1 MSFLDEPER
10 APVVLD
16 RPLTVGRDAASDV
29 RIDDESV
36 SRLHVR
42 LEPGNPPVAVD
53 CESRNGTFLGSDR
66 LVPKERSLVPPGSVV
81 RVGGALLLVDWE
93 APASLRDA
101 APASVGDPFFY
112 AKEGPMA
119 AVLEMADRLAADD
132 ISVLLTGET
141 GVGKEVLARYLHR
154 RSPRKKGPF
163 VPVHAAALSPS
174 LFESELFG
182 HERGSFTG
190 ADRIHRGHFERA
202 DGGTLF
208 LDEICEMPKE
218 AQVKLLRVLESGTF
232 TRVGGDRAIQVN
244 VRIIAAAKADLER
257 AAAEG
262 RFRSDLLYRLKVI
275 PIVLPPLRERQGDL
289 TLLANHFVAALNL
302 EGKTAK
308 RLTSAALEELHA
320 HAWPGNVRELK
331 HALERAYILSEEA
344 IGREFL
350 SSLDW
355 KRSEPEPLASPA
367 VQSFAIDLGMPLA
380 DAERQFILATLELV
394 AGSKTKAAELLQIST
409 KTLYSRLREYRAS
422 GHWLRVLEDAEPA
435 SA

>member
-1 MSFLDEPER
+1 MPAVRMPDEVPL
-10 APVVLD
+10 AD
-16 RPLTVGRDAASDV
+16 RRGGPDF
-29 RIDDESV
+29 
-36 SRLHVR
+36 
-42 LEPGNPPVAVD
+42 AVD
-53 CESRNGTFLGSDR
+53 TLGVGAMDDFVAPLEASR
-66 LVPKERSLVPPGSVV
+66 PGSARRPAGASRMLTIAARRGDDLQPGGLRFGAMIGASPAME
-81 RVGGALLLVDWE
+81 RVFGQIARVAPTE
-93 APASLRDA
+93 AT
-101 APASVGDPFFY
+101 
-112 AKEGPMA
+112 
-119 AVLEMADRLAADD
+119 VLIL
-132 ISVLLTGET
+132 GESGT
-141 GVGKEVLARYLHR
+141 GKELVAEAVHRLSR
-154 RSPRKKGPF
+154 RSAREMIAINCG
-163 VPVHAAALSPS
+163 AISANLI
-174 LFESELFG
+174 ESELFG

-218 AQVKLLRVLESGTF
+218 LQVKLLRVLESGTF

-257 AAAEG
+257 AVSEG

-275 PIVLPPLRERQGDL
+275 PILLPPLRERQGDL

-320 HAWPGNVRELK
+320 HDWPGNVRELK

-350 SSLDW
+350 SGLDG
-355 KRSEPEPLASPA
+355 KRSETEPPASPA

-435 SA
+435 SAQRC